1 MLESLKLFDFKGW
14 RMQIRVALLKVF
26 VGVILAF
33 TSGFG
38 MQGEDISY
46 KIYDFEEG
54 KLYLAQNVQGILF
67 AGVRMKSFK
76 AVKYRP
82 IRF

>member
-33 TSGFG
+33 TSSFG

-46 KIYDFEEG
+46 KIYDFVEL
-54 KLYLAQNVQGILF
+54 KLPLESIEKIGNFSHSALGYLF
-67 AGVRMKSFK
+67 AK
-76 AVKYRP
+76 
-82 IRF
+82 